1 MNKTID
7 CVCCCSC
14 VADLLV
20 RPVPLQSAIGKGTVL
35 KTEPVRLMTGGLAC
49 NAGIAMARLGMQSA
63 ILAYVGADEWG
74 EMIRRHLEAERVD
87 CQRLLRHPSAGTSTS
102 VVLVDTGGERS
113 FAHTFGASNLL
124 DRETM
129 LANLD
134 VFAAS
139 RMMLVGYYSQ
149 MPSLEA
155 DLAEVLAA
163 VRATGCR
170 TAMDTGGSGGGMQ
183 PLDRLLP
190 HLDVYLPSLREA
202 RNQTAQSDPRA
213 IIDTYRRCG
222 APGVLGVKL
231 GAEGALL
238 SPAAGEY
245 IPVPCLPP
253 AGPVVDTT
261 GAGASFVA
269 GLLTGLIRGLSVADA
284 GRLGAATASCCVTAV
299 GGTAGISL
307 AGVARASGLPL

>member
-49 NAGIAMARLGMQSA
+49 NAGIVMSRLGMKSA
-63 ILAYVGADEWG
+63 ILAYVGTDEWG
-74 EMIRRHLEAERVD
+74 EMIRRHLEAERVE

-102 VVLVDTGGERS
+102 VVLVDSGGERS

-134 VFAAS
+134 LFAAS

-149 MPSLEA
+149 MPSLEE

-163 VRATGCR
+163 IRATGCR

-183 PLDRLLP
+183 PLERILP
-190 HLDVYLPSLREA
+190 HLDVYIPSLREA
-202 RNQTAQSDPRA
+202 RNQTGLSEPRE
-213 IIDTYRRCG
+213 IIDTYRRHG
-222 APGVLGVKL
+222 APGILGLKL
-231 GAEGALL
+231 GAKGAML

-245 IPVPCLPP
+245 IDVPSLPP
-253 AGPVVDTT
+253 PGPIVDTT
-261 GAGASFVA
+261 GAGDSFFA
-269 GLLTGLIRGLSVADA
+269 GLLTGLLRGLSLADA
-284 GRLGAATASCCVTAV
+284 GRLGAATASCCVTAL
-299 GGTAGISL
+299 GATEGISL
-307 AGVARASGLPL
+307 ARVAQASAFQP